1 MGQEEKTPTGSPLE
15 VFARTH
21 YDNQKQHIAKMQKVV
36 DTLTP
41 SMNVIL
47 KIRSVK
53 NPSLFLLTTETVKQ
67 N

>member
-41 SMNVIL
+41 SMNVYFENTQREKSQFIL
-47 KIRSVK
+47 ID
-53 NPSLFLLTTETVKQ
+53 N
-67 N
+67 